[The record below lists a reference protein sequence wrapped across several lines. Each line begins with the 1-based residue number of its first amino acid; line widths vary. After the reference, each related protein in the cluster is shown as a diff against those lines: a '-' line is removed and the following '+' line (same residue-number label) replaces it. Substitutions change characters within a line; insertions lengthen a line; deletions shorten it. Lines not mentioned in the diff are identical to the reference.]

1 MAQQVFQD
9 LARVR
14 IVGEIHGSETVN
26 VLHFARFNSDVDLPT
41 LLGKLQLLAQNVVE
55 CAIDNLLVGISS
67 DWTFR
72 RVEAQGVKPIATDPQ
87 IAQAP
92 AGTNGAGGPQGVT
105 IAASLIQLRSGRD
118 GRKGRGRIFLP
129 PAGEAS
135 IANGDWDAQWLLRLT
150 NFCICLANKFGEP
163 AGTEEWRIG
172 ILSRKDF
179 NAVGGTVAN
188 SFRAATQLAPQALA
202 ASMRTR
208 KKGVGA

>member
-14 IVGEIHGSETVN
+14 IIGEIHGSQTVT
-26 VLHFARFNSDVDLPT
+26 VLHFARFNSDVDLAT
-41 LLGKLQLLAQNVVE
+41 LLGKLQVLAQNIVT
-55 CAIDNLLVGISS
+55 CALDNLMLGISS
-67 DWTFR
+67 DWTFK
-72 RVEAQGVKPIATDPQ
+72 RVEAQGVSPLATDPQ

-92 AGTNGAGGPQGVT
+92 AGTNGGGTAQGAT
-105 IAASLIQLRSGRD
+105 IISSLVQVRSGRD
-118 GRKGRGRIFLP
+118 GRKGRGRMFLP

-135 IANGDWDAQWLLRLT
+135 IALGEWDAVWLLALT
-150 NFCICLANKFGEP
+150 NFCICLAEKYGEP
-163 AGTEEWRIG
+163 GGTEEWKLG

-179 NAVGGTVAN
+179 KAVGGTVAN

-208 KKGVGA
+208 KKGIGS

>member
-14 IVGEIHGSETVN
+14 IIGEIHGSETVN
-26 VLHFARFNSDVDLPT
+26 VIHFARFNSDVDLDT
-41 LLGKLQLLAQNVVE
+41 LLGKLQTLAQQVVT
-55 CAIDNLLVGISS
+55 CVLDNLMIGVSS

-72 RVEAQGVKPIATDPQ
+72 RVEAQGVSPIATDAQ
-87 IAQAP
+87 SAQAP
-92 AGTNGAGGPQGVT
+92 AGTNGGGTSQGVT
-105 IAASLIQLRSGRD
+105 IAASLVQVRSGRD

-135 IANGDWDAQWLLRLT
+135 IANGEWDAVWLLALT
-150 NFCICLANKFGEP
+150 NFMLCLSEKFGVNG
-163 AGTEEWRIG
+163 GTEEWKIG
-172 ILSRKDF
+172 VLSRKDF
-179 NAVGGTVAN
+179 KAVGGTVAN
-188 SFRAATQLAPQALA
+188 SFRPATQLAPQALA